1 MVLHPLFSY
10 PAILLAIAV
19 FSMYILSFLFG
30 RDDLRR
36 YALYGHALLSIL
48 LILAVISGFK
58 VASVP
63 LVVSKTPFLWGFPH
77 KWNGIF
83 LTVFSLLS
91 FIYFWFKAGGSRKL
105 GVLLALFGL
114 LIALFQFI
122 TGWMLRLV
130 FFS

>member
-1 MVLHPLFSY
+1 MILHPLFSY
-10 PAILLAIAV
+10 PTILLAIAV

-36 YALYGHALLSIL
+36 YALYGHALLSVL

-58 VASVP
+58 VAGVP
-63 LVVSKTPFLWGFPH
+63 LVVSKTPSLWGFPH

-83 LTVFSLLS
+83 LTVFSFLS
-91 FIYFWFKAGGSRKL
+91 FIYFWLKAEGPRKL

-114 LIALFQFI
+114 LIVLFQFI

>member
-1 MVLHPLFSY
+1 MILHPLFSY
-10 PAILLAIAV
+10 PTILLAIVV

-30 RDDLRR
+30 RDELRR

-48 LILAVISGFK
+48 LVFTVISGFK

-91 FIYFWFKAGGSRKL
+91 FIYFWLKTESSKKVGI
-105 GVLLALFGL
+105 LLALFGL

>member
-1 MVLHPLFSY
+1 MILHPLFSY
-10 PAILLAIAV
+10 PTILLAIAV

-30 RDDLRR
+30 RDELRR

-48 LILAVISGFK
+48 LVFTVISGFK

-91 FIYFWFKAGGSRKL
+91 FIYFWLKTESSKKVGI
-105 GVLLALFGL
+105 LLALFGL
-114 LIALFQFI
+114 LIVLFQFI

>member
-1 MVLHPLFSY
+1 MILHPLFSY

-36 YALYGHALLSIL
+36 YALYGHALLSVL
-48 LILAVISGFK
+48 LVFTVIFGFK
-58 VASVP
+58 AASNP
-63 LVVSKTPFLWGFPH
+63 LVVSKMPILWGFPH
-77 KWNGIF
+77 KLNGLF

-91 FIYFWFKAGGSRKL
+91 FIYFWLKTESSRKV
-105 GVLLALFGL
+105 GILLALLGL
-114 LIALFQFI
+114 LIVLFQFI

>member
-10 PAILLAIAV
+10 SAILLAIAV
-19 FSMYILSFLFG
+19 FSMYILGFLFG
-30 RDDLRR
+30 RNDLRR
-36 YALYGHALLSIL
+36 YAIYGNALLSIL
-48 LILAVISGFK
+48 LVFTVISGFK

-83 LTVFSLLS
+83 LTVFSFLS
-91 FIYFWFKAGGSRKL
+91 FIYFWLKAEGSKKL
-105 GVLLALFGL
+105 GLLLALFGL
-114 LIALFQFI
+114 SIALFQFI

>member
-19 FSMYILSFLFG
+19 FSMYILGFLFG
-30 RDDLRR
+30 RNDLRR

-48 LILAVISGFK
+48 LVLTVISGFI
-58 VASVP
+58 VANIP

-83 LTVFSLLS
+83 LTVFSFLS
-91 FIYFWFKAGGSRKL
+91 FIYFWLKAEGSRKL
-105 GVLLALFGL
+105 GILLALFGL
-114 LIALFQFI
+114 LIVLFEFI

>member
-1 MVLHPLFSY
+1 MILHPLFSY

-19 FSMYILSFLFG
+19 FSMYILGFLFG

-36 YALYGHALLSIL
+36 YALYGHAFLFVL
-48 LILAVISGFK
+48 LILAVISGFR
-58 VASVP
+58 VADVP

-83 LTVFSLLS
+83 LTVFSFLS
-91 FIYFWFKAGGSRKL
+91 FIYFWLKTESSKRVGI
-105 GVLLALFGL
+105 LLALFGL
-114 LIALFQFI
+114 LIVLFQFI

>member
-83 LTVFSLLS
+83 LTVFSFLS
-91 FIYFWFKAGGSRKL
+91 FIYFWLKAEGPRKL

>member
-1 MVLHPLFSY
+1 MILHPLFSY

-19 FSMYILSFLFG
+19 FSTYILSFLFG

-36 YALYGHALLSIL
+36 YAIYGHALLSIL
-48 LILAVISGFK
+48 LVFTVISGFK
-58 VASVP
+58 VANVP
-63 LVVSKTPFLWGFPH
+63 LVVSKMPFLWGFPH

-91 FIYFWFKAGGSRKL
+91 FIYFWLKTESSRKV
-105 GVLLALFGL
+105 GIPLALFGL
-114 LIALFQFI
+114 LIVLFQFI

>member
-1 MVLHPLFSY
+1 MILHPLFSY
-10 PAILLAIAV
+10 PTILLAIAV

-30 RDDLRR
+30 RNDLRR
-36 YALYGHALLSIL
+36 YALYGHALLSVL

-58 VASVP
+58 AASNP
-63 LVVSKTPFLWGFPH
+63 LVISKMPFLWGFPH

-91 FIYFWFKAGGSRKL
+91 FIYFWLKTESSKKVGI
-105 GVLLALFGL
+105 LLALFGL
-114 LIALFQFI
+114 LIVLFQFI

>member
-1 MVLHPLFSY
+1 MILHPLFSY
-10 PAILLAIAV
+10 PTILLAIAV

-36 YALYGHALLSIL
+36 YAIYGHAILSIL
-48 LILAVISGFK
+48 LVLTVISGFK
-58 VASVP
+58 VANIP
-63 LVVSKTPFLWGFPH
+63 LVVSKTPFIWGFPH

-91 FIYFWFKAGGSRKL
+91 FIYFWLKTEGSRKL
-105 GVLLALFGL
+105 GILLALLGL
-114 LIALFQFI
+114 LIVLFQFI

>member
-1 MVLHPLFSY
+1 MILHPLFSY
-10 PAILLAIAV
+10 PTILLAIAV

-30 RDDLRR
+30 RDDLRK
-36 YALYGHALLSIL
+36 YATYGHALLSVL

-58 VASVP
+58 VASIP

-83 LTVFSLLS
+83 LTVFSFLS
-91 FIYFWFKAGGSRKL
+91 LIYFWLKTESSKKVGI
-105 GVLLALFGL
+105 LLALFGL
-114 LIALFQFI
+114 LIVLFQFI

>member
-19 FSMYILSFLFG
+19 FSMYILGFLFG

-36 YALYGHALLSIL
+36 YALYGHALLSVL
-48 LILAVISGFK
+48 LILTVISGFK
-58 VASVP
+58 VANIP

-77 KWNGIF
+77 KWSGIF
-83 LTVFSLLS
+83 LAVFSFLS
-91 FIYFWFKAGGSRKL
+91 FVYFWLKAEGPRKL

-114 LIALFQFI
+114 LIVLFQFI

-130 FFS
+130 FFA

>member
-1 MVLHPLFSY
+1 MILHPLFSY

-36 YALYGHALLSIL
+36 YALYGHAFLSVI
-48 LILAVISGFK
+48 LILAVFSGFK
-58 VASVP
+58 AAEIP

-77 KWNGIF
+77 KLNGMF
-83 LTVFSLLS
+83 LAVFSLLS
-91 FIYFWFKAGGSRKL
+91 FIYFWLKTESSRKV
-105 GVLLALFGL
+105 GILLALFGL
-114 LIALFQFI
+114 LIVLFQFI

>member
-1 MVLHPLFSY
+1 MILHPLFSY
-10 PAILLAIAV
+10 PTILLAIAV
-19 FSMYILSFLFG
+19 FSMYILGFLFG
-30 RDDLRR
+30 RDNLRR
-36 YALYGHALLSIL
+36 YALYGHAILSVLLVFT
-48 LILAVISGFK
+48 VISGFK

-91 FIYFWFKAGGSRKL
+91 FVYFWLKTESSRKV
-105 GVLLALFGL
+105 GMLLALFGL
-114 LIALFQFI
+114 LIVLFQFI

>member
-1 MVLHPLFSY
+1 MILHPLFSY

-19 FSMYILSFLFG
+19 FSMYILGFLFE
-30 RDDLRR
+30 RDDIRR

-48 LILAVISGFK
+48 LVFTVISGFI
-58 VASVP
+58 VANSP
-63 LVVSKTPFLWGFPH
+63 LVVSKTPFIWGFPH

-83 LTVFSLLS
+83 LTVFSILS
-91 FIYFWFKAGGSRKL
+91 FIYFWLKTGGSRKV
-105 GVLLALFGL
+105 GILLALFGL
-114 LIALFQFI
+114 LIVLFQFI

>member
-1 MVLHPLFSY
+1 MILHPLFSY
-10 PAILLAIAV
+10 PTILLAIAV
-19 FSMYILSFLFG
+19 FSMYILGFLFG

-36 YALYGHALLSIL
+36 YAIYGHALLSIL
-48 LILAVISGFK
+48 LVFTVISGFK
-58 VASVP
+58 VANIP
-63 LVVSKTPFLWGFPH
+63 LVVSKTPFIWGFPH

-91 FIYFWFKAGGSRKL
+91 FIYFWLKTESSKKVGI
-105 GVLLALFGL
+105 LLALFGL
-114 LIALFQFI
+114 LIVLFQFI

>member
-1 MVLHPLFSY
+1 MILHPLFSY

-36 YALYGHALLSIL
+36 YALYGHALLSVL
-48 LILAVISGFK
+48 LVFTVIFGFK
-58 VASVP
+58 AASNP

-77 KWNGIF
+77 KLNGLF
-83 LTVFSLLS
+83 LTAFSLLS
-91 FIYFWFKAGGSRKL
+91 FIYFWLKTEGSRKV
-105 GVLLALFGL
+105 GILLALLGL
-114 LIALFQFI
+114 LIVLFQFI

>member
-1 MVLHPLFSY
+1 
-10 PAILLAIAV
+10 
-19 FSMYILSFLFG
+19 MYILGFLFG
-30 RDDLRR
+30 RNDLRR
-36 YALYGHALLSIL
+36 YALYGHALLSVL
-48 LILAVISGFK
+48 LVFTVISGFK

-77 KWNGIF
+77 KWSGIF

-91 FIYFWFKAGGSRKL
+91 FIYFWLKTESSRKV
-105 GVLLALFGL
+105 GILLALFGL
-114 LIALFQFI
+114 LIVLFQFI

>member
-1 MVLHPLFSY
+1 MILHPLFSY

-30 RDDLRR
+30 RNDLRR

-48 LILAVISGFK
+48 LVFAVISGFK
-58 VASVP
+58 VANVP
-63 LVVSKTPFLWGFPH
+63 LVVSKTPFIWGFPH

-91 FIYFWFKAGGSRKL
+91 FIYFWLKTESSKKVGI
-105 GVLLALFGL
+105 LLALFGL
-114 LIALFQFI
+114 LIVLFQFI

>member
-1 MVLHPLFSY
+1 MILHPLFSY
-10 PAILLAIAV
+10 PTILLAIAV
-19 FSMYILSFLFG
+19 FSMYILNFLFG

-36 YALYGHALLSIL
+36 YALYGHALLSVL
-48 LILAVISGFK
+48 LILTVISGFK
-58 VASVP
+58 VANNP

-83 LTVFSLLS
+83 LTAFSLLS
-91 FIYFWFKAGGSRKL
+91 FIYFWLKTESSKKAGI
-105 GVLLALFGL
+105 LLALFGL
-114 LIALFQFI
+114 LIVLFQFI

>member
-19 FSMYILSFLFG
+19 FFMYILGFLFG
-30 RDDLRR
+30 RNDLRR
-36 YALYGHALLSIL
+36 YAIYGHALLSVL
-48 LILAVISGFK
+48 LVITVISGFK
-58 VASVP
+58 VANIP
-63 LVVSKTPFLWGFPH
+63 LVISKTPFIWGFPH
-77 KWNGIF
+77 KWSGIF

-91 FIYFWFKAGGSRKL
+91 FIYFWLKTESSRKV
-105 GVLLALFGL
+105 GILLALFGL
-114 LIALFQFI
+114 LIVLFQFI

>member
-1 MVLHPLFSY
+1 MILHPLFSY
-10 PAILLAIAV
+10 PTILLAIAV

-30 RDDLRR
+30 RDNLRR
-36 YALYGHALLSIL
+36 YALYGHAILSVLLVFT
-48 LILAVISGFK
+48 VISGFK

-91 FIYFWFKAGGSRKL
+91 FVYFWLKTESSRKV
-105 GVLLALFGL
+105 GMLLALFGL
-114 LIALFQFI
+114 LIVLFQFI

>member
-1 MVLHPLFSY
+1 MILHPLFSY
-10 PAILLAIAV
+10 PTILLAIAV

-30 RDDLRR
+30 REDLRR
-36 YALYGHALLSIL
+36 YALYGHALLSVL

-58 VASVP
+58 VADIP

-77 KWNGIF
+77 KLNGLF
-83 LTVFSLLS
+83 LTVFSFLS
-91 FIYFWFKAGGSRKL
+91 FIYFWLKAEGPRKL
-105 GVLLALFGL
+105 GILLALFGL
-114 LIALFQFI
+114 LIVLFQFI

>member
-1 MVLHPLFSY
+1 VILHPLFSY
-10 PAILLAIAV
+10 PTILLAIAV
-19 FSMYILSFLFG
+19 FSTYVLSFLFG

-36 YALYGHALLSIL
+36 YALYGHALLSVL

-58 VASVP
+58 VANNP

-83 LTVFSLLS
+83 LTAFSLLS
-91 FIYFWFKAGGSRKL
+91 FIYFWLKTESSKKTGI
-105 GVLLALFGL
+105 LLALFGL
-114 LIALFQFI
+114 LIVLFQFI

-130 FFS
+130 FFA

>member
-1 MVLHPLFSY
+1 VVLHPLFSY

-83 LTVFSLLS
+83 LTVFSFLS
-91 FIYFWFKAGGSRKL
+91 FIYFWLKAEGPRKL

-130 FFS
+130 FFA